1 MPSRLQDRGTPRET
15 AGRMQR
21 PSLHREPAGAVQIAR
36 HYIRDMVYGAND
48 GIITTFAVVA
58 GVTGG
63 ALSPRAVLIVG
74 AANLFADGLSM
85 GVGNY
90 LSIRSNESARAADDL
105 PEEEASPARH
115 GIATFLSFFAAGAI
129 PLAPYVMPL
138 DAGHR
143 LAASIVLTFG
153 ALFLIGSLRSLVT
166 VDRWFAAGLEMLA
179 LGAVVAVGAYASGAF
194 VSWLIPGI
202 G

>member
-1 MPSRLQDRGTPRET
+1 MHPQCRIALGGAGTVREAP
-15 AGRMQR
+15 AGMKRV
-21 PSLHREPAGAVQIAR
+21 SNHREPDGAVQIAQ
-36 HYIRDMVYGAND
+36 HYIRDVVYGAND

-90 LSIRSNESARAADDL
+90 LSIRSNESARAAQDL

-115 GIATFLSFFAAGAI
+115 GIATFLAFFAAGAI
-129 PLAPYVMPL
+129 PLIPYVLPIANGRSL
-138 DAGHR
+138 LGS
-143 LAASIVLTFG
+143 LVLTFA
-153 ALFLIGSLRSLVT
+153 ALFFVGSMRALVT
-166 VDRWFAAGLEMLA
+166 IDKWWWAGLEMLG
-179 LGAVVAVGAYASGAF
+179 LGSAGGGGGVR
-194 VSWLIPGI
+194 
-202 G
+202 

>member
-1 MPSRLQDRGTPRET
+1 MPRI
-15 AGRMQR
+15 
-21 PSLHREPAGAVQIAR
+21 SLHREPAGLVPIAR

-63 ALSPRAVLIVG
+63 SLSPRAVLIVG

-90 LSIRSNESARAADDL
+90 LSIRSNESARAAEDL

-129 PLAPYVMPL
+129 PLAPYVMRFA
-138 DAGHR
+138 DGHR
-143 LAASIVLTFG
+143 LGASLLLTFG
-153 ALFLIGSLRSLVT
+153 ALFLVGALRSLVT
-166 VDRWFAAGLEMLA
+166 VDRWWAAGLEMLA

-194 VSWLIPGI
+194 VSWLVPGV

>member
-1 MPSRLQDRGTPRET
+1 MLKL
-15 AGRMQR
+15 R
-21 PSLHREPAGAVQIAR
+21 PSLHHEPTGVIQIAR

-63 ALSPRAVLIVG
+63 SLSPRAVLIVG

-90 LSIRSNESARAADDL
+90 LSIRSNESARAAEDL
-105 PEEEASPARH
+105 PEEEANPARH

-129 PLAPYVMPL
+129 PLAPYVTPL
-138 DAGHR
+138 VDGRR
-143 LAASIVLTFG
+143 LVASIVLTFG
-153 ALFLIGSLRSLVT
+153 GLFLIGSLRSLVT
-166 VDRWFAAGLEMLA
+166 VDRWWTAGLEMLA

-194 VSWLIPGI
+194 VSWLVPGF

>member
-1 MPSRLQDRGTPRET
+1 MPRL
-15 AGRMQR
+15 
-21 PSLHREPAGAVQIAR
+21 SLHHEPAGVIQIAR

-63 ALSPRAVLIVG
+63 ELSPRAVLIVG

-90 LSIRSNESARAADDL
+90 LSIRSNESARAAEDL
-105 PEEEASPARH
+105 PEEEANPARH

-129 PLAPYVMPL
+129 PLVPYVTPL
-138 DAGHR
+138 VDSSR
-143 LAASIVLTFG
+143 LAASIFLTFG
-153 ALFLIGSLRSLVT
+153 GLFLIGSLRSLVT
-166 VDRWFAAGLEMLA
+166 IDRWWIAGLEMLA

-194 VSWLIPGI
+194 VSWLVPGF

>member
-1 MPSRLQDRGTPRET
+1 MLKL
-15 AGRMQR
+15 R
-21 PSLHREPAGAVQIAR
+21 PSLHHEPTGVVQIAR

-63 ALSPRAVLIVG
+63 SLSPRAVLIVG

-90 LSIRSNESARAADDL
+90 LSIRSNESARAAEDL
-105 PEEEASPARH
+105 PEEEANPARH

-129 PLAPYVMPL
+129 PLAPYVTPL
-138 DAGHR
+138 VDGGR

-153 ALFLIGSLRSLVT
+153 GLFSSGRFDRS
-166 VDRWFAAGLEMLA
+166 
-179 LGAVVAVGAYASGAF
+179 
-194 VSWLIPGI
+194 
-202 G
+202 